1 MAEWFPFLFE
11 LQNFP
16 FPFPPPP
23 LKINVTS
30 SGTAG
35 KRPWRGKMDGYVEG
49 KRDVKKKLH
58 SMRRRRDVLHR
69 CCSRHLLPHFFSGN
83 VVSQSHMKGHSRGR
97 PTLERDICPLHPP
110 LSSRSLRRHNSAFR
124 RSGVHGL
131 HVNYVI
137 RGSAEQARGAVRREG
152 VEVMEPNPC
161 HELSTSLLYMLND

>member
-1 MAEWFPFLFE
+1 MERKLELGMSADFPTSIAYSSVSEPFLLKILLLAFEPILSLDLICALANFFPGLPSLDPPFSALARSPAAAVAEWFPFLFE

-16 FPFPPPP
+16 FPFPPPPPPP

-83 VVSQSHMKGHSRGR
+83 VVS
-97 PTLERDICPLHPP
+97 
-110 LSSRSLRRHNSAFR
+110 
-124 RSGVHGL
+124 
-131 HVNYVI
+131 
-137 RGSAEQARGAVRREG
+137 
-152 VEVMEPNPC
+152 
-161 HELSTSLLYMLND
+161 